1 LSSNGE
7 DRSIKLA
14 KKIRRFVRV
23 SQGLSEE
30 DDAFNGLI
38 HIGDVRERTRISL
51 RNIYSHNYMRLLAKE
66 GGDEWEIWKKVA
78 DGEDTYYIAEEGEQ
92 RKEAIL
98 MKQTSSQQ
106 PTVAINQPLS
116 LPQVETNRPLGEPQ
130 QTQEKSHWYNRRK
143 KQ

>member
-1 LSSNGE
+1 LSNDGE
-7 DRSIKLA
+7 ERSIKLA
-14 KKIRRFVRV
+14 KKIRRFVRA

-51 RNIYSHNYMRLLAKE
+51 RNIYAHNYMRLLAKE
-66 GGDEWEIWKKVA
+66 GGEEWGIWEKVA
-78 DGEDTYYIAEEGEQ
+78 NGEDTYYIAEEGEQ